1 MLIHLYSIQAWLLG
15 LSLTL
20 AYFETGGR
28 DGWSCTLFRVALG
41 VLLMLA
47 YFEIGGR
54 ELLDVFYSRVAM
66 GG

>member
-1 MLIHLYSIQAWLLG
+1 M
-15 LSLTL
+15 L